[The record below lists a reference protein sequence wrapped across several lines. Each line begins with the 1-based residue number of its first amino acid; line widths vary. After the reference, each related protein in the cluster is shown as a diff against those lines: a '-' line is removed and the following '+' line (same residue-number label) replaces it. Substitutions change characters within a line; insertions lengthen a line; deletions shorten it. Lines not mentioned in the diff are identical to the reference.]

1 MQKTPNVF
9 PIIGGRKIEHLKSN
23 IEALSIHLT
32 DKQIEYLESVQN
44 FDIGFPGNFVGDD
57 PRAGP
62 AAPIIA
68 ASAPVVW
75 AVSSP
80 RIIRLHNY

>member
-1 MQKTPNVF
+1 
-9 PIIGGRKIEHLKSN
+9 LKSN
-23 IEALSIHLT
+23 IAALSIHLT

-44 FDIGFPGNFVGDD
+44 FEIGFPGDFVGDD

-68 ASAPVVW
+68 ASAPMAW
-75 AVSSP
+75 AVSSLCIP
-80 RIIRLHNY
+80 ITGLLLTCALQKYGKPIGHD